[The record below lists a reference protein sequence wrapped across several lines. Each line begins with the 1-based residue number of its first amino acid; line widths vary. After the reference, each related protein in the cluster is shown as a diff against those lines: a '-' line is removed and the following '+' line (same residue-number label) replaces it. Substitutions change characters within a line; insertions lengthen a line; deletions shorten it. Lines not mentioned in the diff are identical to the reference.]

1 MVNNS
6 KKVMFYLS
14 FVGIVLIIAGLVLSI
29 KELMAEE
36 DLLNVAD
43 DGVNNRIIFNLNGA
57 TEIDERYV
65 KCKKTENGCSVTL
78 PNAKRDGGF
87 VLGYSDDMNA
97 TEAKY
102 KMNESITINEN
113 MTLYVI
119 SYKINNLFINKGDL
133 DYLEKEVVTCKA
145 FNTNLSCE
153 VKMPR
158 YNKVGYENKGYAY
171 NSASQA
177 ADYYP
182 GKEYSI
188 NGDVVIYPIYST
200 YSRHQV
206 ISVAKVMNYRD
217 SFIEIENGCADA
229 TAKLYIG
236 YLDGISKN
244 TPFLLLGNKITFMI
258 DSTFNNIWGTSY
270 VGMNYGPKSLRSV
283 DIRCTDNISNDY
295 YATMVHEMA
304 HSWDFYYGLKTGEN
318 ISSQSDVINLF
329 SKYKNH
335 SNRPFRE
342 YSYTSIYEFVAD
354 MMRYYYF
361 KYYVPSGSFQ
371 SSVYPSDIKKV
382 LEKYICISKNDY
394 QVDSC
399 N

>member
-1 MVNNS
+1 MVSNS
-6 KKVMFYLS
+6 KKVIFYIS
-14 FVGIVLIIAGLVLSI
+14 FVGIILIVAGLVLSI
-29 KELMAEE
+29 KELMSEE
-36 DLLNVAD
+36 DLLNMAD
-43 DGVNNRIIFNLNGA
+43 DGVNNRVFFNLNGA
-57 TEIDERYV
+57 TEIDARYV
-65 KCKKTENGCSVTL
+65 KCKKGENGCSVTL
-78 PNAKRDGGF
+78 PVAKRTEGY
-87 VLGYSDDMNA
+87 VLGYSDNMND
-97 TEAKY
+97 TKAKY
-102 KMNESITINEN
+102 KMNESITVNEN

-119 SYKINNLFINKGDL
+119 SYKENSLFINKGTI
-133 DYLEKEVVTCKA
+133 DYLEKETVTCKA
-145 FNTNLSCE
+145 FNTNSSCD
-153 VKMPR
+153 VKIPR
-158 YNKVGYENKGYAY
+158 YNKVGYENKGYTVNAG
-171 NSASQA
+171 AQA
-177 ADYYP
+177 ADFFP

-188 NGDVVIYPIYST
+188 KGDVVIYPIYST

-206 ISVAKVMNYRD
+206 INIAKVMNYRE
-217 SFIEIENGCADA
+217 SFIEIENGCTDNI
-229 TAKLYIG
+229 AKRYIE

-244 TPFLLLGNKITFMI
+244 TPFLLLGNKITFMV
-258 DSTFNNIWGTSY
+258 DNTFNNIWGSSY

-283 DIRCTDNISNDY
+283 DIRCTENQSNDY

-342 YSYTSIYEFVAD
+342 YSYSSIYEFVAD

-361 KYYVPSGSFQ
+361 KYYVPSGSFE

-394 QVDSC
+394 QVESC